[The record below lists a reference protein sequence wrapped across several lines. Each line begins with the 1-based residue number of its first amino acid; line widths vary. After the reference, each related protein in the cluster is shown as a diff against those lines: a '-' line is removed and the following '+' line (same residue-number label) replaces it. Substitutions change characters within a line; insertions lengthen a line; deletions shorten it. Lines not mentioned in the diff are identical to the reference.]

1 MNVECRSTWW
11 NIKLKS
17 EFVLIQEAQSVR
29 WLRWFGWYLT
39 HLQVVMTDWAAFLL
53 VPNLKKNKKTFWCAT
68 PLHLEAIIQWCKPD
82 RSIPVICWTESN
94 QSWRHLII
102 CDQFSYHIGDG
113 LTFVKVILLCE
124 RGPLIKSLLCSL
136 SLRASYHSVMW
147 LSTVIMHNGGK
158 TFHFTFLRG
167 YPQILFIFTN
177 WNAFCSLN
185 SFFNDYD
192 LVPFMGEPYSLY
204 NIGYGSFSLTKVEIT
219 CRKCDQ

>member
-1 MNVECRSTWW
+1 MNVECRSTRW
-11 NIKLKS
+11 NIKLKC
-17 EFVLIQEAQSVR
+17 EFVLIQEAQSVW

-39 HLQVVMTDWAAFLL
+39 HLQLVMTDWAAFLL
-53 VPNLKKNKKTFWCAT
+53 VPNLKRKKKNFFHW
-68 PLHLEAIIQWCKPD
+68 HLKAIIQWCKPD

-124 RGPLIKSLLCSL
+124 RGPLIKSLLRSL

-185 SFFNDYD
+185 SFLNDYD